1 MNMKMMMHSEYDPE
15 HYKKNIHINSNRGK
29 LDPLIPAMFGFPM
42 LCVKNSAN
50 LSLCCE
56 KRIDFLLFRGKK
68 KGKRVREIV
77 RAKC

>member
-1 MNMKMMMHSEYDPE
+1 MTQNII
-15 HYKKNIHINSNRGK
+15 KKIFILISNRGK

-50 LSLCCE
+50 LALCCV

-77 RAKC
+77 TAKC